1 MELDM
6 QEYLRNRLKFPLHQ
20 LAQHAGEW
28 VAWSPDGMRIV
39 ASSTNLESLDDLIR
53 ASGEDPEQ
61 CPIEG
66 IPDTDSAIGGLNC
79 P

>member
-1 MELDM
+1 MEIDM
-6 QEYLRNRLKFPLHQ
+6 QEYLKNRGQFSVGELAKF
-20 LAQHAGEW
+20 AGRW

-39 ASSTNLESLDDLIR
+39 ASSQDLDSLDAMIQ
-53 ASGEDPEQ
+53 ATGEDPEQ

-66 IPDTDSAIGGLNC
+66 IPDTDSVIEGLNS